1 MSTQGFRQAGIPTE
15 LADEIMSFMKR
26 HPWLGTRSLSSFATD
41 ACRERLLELMDVVER
56 RGSGPRG
63 ASDDPDDKKDE

>member
-15 LADEIMSFMKR
+15 LADEIMAFMKR

-56 RGSGPRG
+56 RERSPPPGGLGDRE
-63 ASDDPDDKKDE
+63 D